1 MQQEQFLLPKG
12 VTVVNPLGD
21 RYVIEG
27 LLGKGEFGAVYMV
40 RERDKTHSVFA
51 LKEVINPN
59 KGDRERIAFEGEVL
73 KRLRHRALPRVYY
86 SFENDKLK
94 RVYLLMD
101 YIEGRNLDVL
111 RAEQPEKC
119 FPLSLT
125 LVLLSPIVDALVY
138 LHSQH
143 PPIVH
148 RDIKPANVIIP
159 TQGNEAILADF
170 GSAKEYVPSTG
181 TNMLD
186 RRSPGYA
193 APELY
198 RKGTNPSTDIYSLGA
213 TLYAL
218 LTGVVPVNAPFR
230 VLEILNAR
238 VDPLKPIN
246 LLKPEIPL
254 AVSKAVQRA
263 LSIKS
268 EDRFQ
273 TVAEFWQVLMAHDTS
288 AYLSRTPHPAQASEL
303 NDTEPLQKARFAF
316 RSRSKNV
323 LSVFVGLLV
332 IGAIMGFL
340 SQLWS
345 VAVLCLLCIPLLFL
359 CVLLYNFFSRKHS
372 SEGV

>member
-21 RYVIEG
+21 RYIIEG
-27 LLGKGEFGAVYMV
+27 LLGKGEFGAVYLV
-40 RERDKTHSVFA
+40 RERDNMRNVFA

-73 KRLRHRALPRVYY
+73 KRLRHRALPRVYH

-101 YIEGRNLDVL
+101 YIEGRNLEVL

-119 FPLSLT
+119 FPLSLV
-125 LVLLSPIVDALVY
+125 LVLLSPVVDALIY

-159 TQGNEAILADF
+159 VRGSEAILADF

-218 LTGVVPVNAPFR
+218 LTGAVPVDAPFR
-230 VLEILNAR
+230 VLETLSSG
-238 VDPLKPIN
+238 VDPLKPPN
-246 LLKPEIPL
+246 VLKPGIPL
-254 AVSKAVQRA
+254 TVSKAIQRA
-263 LSIKS
+263 MSIKS
-268 EDRFQ
+268 DNRFE
-273 TVAEFWQVLMAHDTS
+273 TVEEFWQVLMTS
-288 AYLSRTPHPAQASEL
+288 HKSIYPYQSLHLPQAAK
-303 NDTEPLQKARFAF
+303 DVEPLRKALFAF
-316 RSRSKNV
+316 RSRSMNV
-323 LSVFVGLLV
+323 LSIFVGLLA
-332 IGAIMGFL
+332 IGTIVGFL
-340 SQLWS
+340 SHLWIA
-345 VAVLCLLCIPLLFL
+345 AVLCLLCILLL
-359 CVLLYNFFSRKHS
+359 LLYILLYLFFSQKYS
-372 SEGV
+372 SKKS